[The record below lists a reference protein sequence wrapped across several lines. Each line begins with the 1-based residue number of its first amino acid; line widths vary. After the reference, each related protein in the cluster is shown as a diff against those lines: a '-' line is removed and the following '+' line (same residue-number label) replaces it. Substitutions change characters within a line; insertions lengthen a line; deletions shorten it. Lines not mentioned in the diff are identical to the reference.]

1 MGYFKKIKLKNFRNF
16 KIYEGEFSKNC
27 NIFYGENG
35 LGKTNI
41 LESISLFGKGKGFR
55 NDRIK
60 NMIQVSEQKFI
71 NTCEFS
77 SFNQAYKIQ
86 VVSEKYQNRYIKKTS
101 LNEDFNR
108 ETLEYLNSLITFI
121 IFFPDMERL
130 FLTSPSYRRNFIDRF
145 IFSKNKNYNTLINKY
160 KKNINERNK
169 LLLSKFYDEE
179 WLKKLEEDISLS
191 GIEIYKLRSLQIEM
205 LQKHL
210 NLLNK
215 NKKLPFAIN
224 IKHLDEFYNN
234 KLDTEFYKSS
244 LESAREVDKFTG
256 GAKYGPHRSDL
267 MCYVTQDFSAEQLST
282 GEQKTIVLLLIL
294 AQCNYLVNECKLN
307 PVILLDEICS
317 HLDANNRSVLLKLSQ
332 EFDLQIFMTGTE
344 KNLFSFL
351 STNANYYN
359 ITN

>member
-1 MGYFKKIKLKNFRNF
+1 MGYFKKIILKNFRNF
-16 KIYEGEFSKNC
+16 KTYESEFSKNC

-41 LESISLFGKGKGFR
+41 LESISLFGKGKGLR
-55 NDRIK
+55 NDRIN
-60 NMIQVSEQKFI
+60 NMIQVSQKKFI
-71 NTCEFS
+71 NTCEFL

-86 VVSEKYQNRYIKKTS
+86 VVSEKYQNRHIKKIS
-101 LNEDFNR
+101 FNEDFNK

-121 IFFPDMERL
+121 IFLPDMERL
-130 FLTSPSYRRNFIDRF
+130 FLTNPSYRRNFIDRF

-169 LLLSKFYDEE
+169 LLLSKFYDEV

-205 LQKHL
+205 LQKHI
-210 NLLNK
+210 NLLDK
-215 NKKLPFAIN
+215 NKKLPFVIN
-224 IKHLDEFYNN
+224 IQYLDEFYTN
-234 KLDTEFYKSS
+234 KLDNEFYKSS
-244 LESAREVDKFTG
+244 LESTREVDKFTG

-267 MCYVTQDFSAEQLST
+267 MCYVKKDFSADQLST

-294 AQCNYLVNECKLN
+294 AQCNYLVNECNLN
-307 PVILLDEICS
+307 PIILMDEICS
-317 HLDANNRSVLLKLSQ
+317 HLDENNRSVLLKLSQ

-344 KNLFSFL
+344 KKLFSFL
-351 STNANYYN
+351 STNTDYYN

>member
-1 MGYFKKIKLKNFRNF
+1 MGYFKKIILKNFRNF
-16 KIYEGEFSKNC
+16 HIYEGEFSKNC
-27 NIFYGENG
+27 NIFFGENG
-35 LGKTNI
+35 SGKTNI

-55 NDRIK
+55 NDGIK
-60 NMIQVSEQKFI
+60 NMIQVTEKKFI

-77 SFNQAYKIQ
+77 SFNQSYKIQ
-86 VVSEKYQNRYIKKTS
+86 VISEEYQNRYIKKIS
-101 LNEDFNR
+101 FNEDIKR
-108 ETLEYLNSLITFI
+108 EALEYLSSLITFI
-121 IFFPDMERL
+121 IFLPDMERL

-145 IFSKNKNYNTLINKY
+145 IFSRKKNYNTLINKY
-160 KKNINERNK
+160 KKNISERNK
-169 LLLSKFYDEE
+169 LLLSKFYDEA

-191 GIEIYKLRSLQIEM
+191 GIEIYKLRSLQIKM

-215 NKKLPFAIN
+215 NKKLPFVIN
-224 IKHLDEFYNN
+224 IKYLDKFYNN
-234 KLDTEFYKSS
+234 ILDIEFYKSS

-256 GAKYGPHRSDL
+256 GAKYGPHKSDL
-267 MCYVTQDFSAEQLST
+267 MCYVNQDFSADQLST

-307 PVILLDEICS
+307 PIILMDEICS
-317 HLDANNRSVLLKLSQ
+317 HLDENNRSVLLKLSR

-351 STNANYYN
+351 STNTNYYN